1 MNLLKKPLT
10 ALCAVAVVITLLLT
24 VVANVVFGD
33 INYYQRE
40 FEKYNVTENI
50 DMSMEDIMSVMKE
63 LMDYLHDD
71 RENLEGIETTVNGK
85 HVMFFTD
92 REKTHMADCKVL
104 FDGGFAIRNVSFGI
118 FAVLLVILIITKSFD
133 YRFFLKSCGVFSVCI
148 LALCVFIAIAA
159 SINFDACFEIFH
171 KIFFNNDLW
180 IFDPSEDLI
189 INVLVEELFMDIALK
204 IGIWCM
210 AILAAFTA
218 CGAYLFIKDKKRV
231 A

>member
-92 REKTHMADCKVL
+92 REKTHMAD
-104 FDGGFAIRNVSFGI
+104 
-118 FAVLLVILIITKSFD
+118 
-133 YRFFLKSCGVFSVCI
+133 
-148 LALCVFIAIAA
+148 
-159 SINFDACFEIFH
+159 
-171 KIFFNNDLW
+171 
-180 IFDPSEDLI
+180 
-189 INVLVEELFMDIALK
+189 
-204 IGIWCM
+204 
-210 AILAAFTA
+210 
-218 CGAYLFIKDKKRV
+218 
-231 A
+231 

>member
-10 ALCAVAVVITLLLT
+10 VVCAVAVVITLLLT

-92 REKTHMADCKVL
+92 REKRIWRTVRCFL
-104 FDGGFAIRNVSFGI
+104 T
-118 FAVLLVILIITKSFD
+118 AVL
-133 YRFFLKSCGVFSVCI
+133 
-148 LALCVFIAIAA
+148 
-159 SINFDACFEIFH
+159 
-171 KIFFNNDLW
+171 
-180 IFDPSEDLI
+180 P
-189 INVLVEELFMDIALK
+189 
-204 IGIWCM
+204 
-210 AILAAFTA
+210 
-218 CGAYLFIKDKKRV
+218 
-231 A
+231 